1 MGVHALKMSAEELN
15 AVTPNDYV
23 IRLTDYL
30 ESQIGKKFVWGETHC
45 TALVFGSID
54 AIYET
59 NYYDW
64 HKETHNIDSTE
75 KALDLCANEETLK
88 VFNDIGMMEIDL
100 FTIKAGDFLYT
111 VNDGYECCYVFTG
124 SHFVSSR
131 LNGSVRVTLYE
142 DLINHLKDKTYKIF
156 TIIHK

>member
-1 MGVHALKMSAEELN
+1 MSAEELTSN
-15 AVTPNDYV
+15 TPNDYV

-64 HKETHNIDSTE
+64 HKETHNVDSKE
-75 KALDLCANEETLK
+75 KALALCASEETLK
-88 VFNDIGMMEIDL
+88 VFNDIGFMEIDL
-100 FTIKAGDFLYT
+100 FSIRAGDVLY
-111 VNDGYECCYVFTG
+111 VASDGYECCYVFTG

-131 LNGSVRVTLYE
+131 LEGLVRVTLYD
-142 DLINHLKDKTYKIF
+142 DLVDYLKEKTYKIF
-156 TIIHK
+156 TIVHK